1 MIRFSEF
8 RTLLKKKY
16 PYMFYLRQSDTY
28 NLNPIRTL
36 YPFFET
42 FLNHRQKKYAVGS
55 VLDYLDW
62 DDCVKF

>member
-36 YPFFET
+36 PFLKH
-42 FLNHRQKKYAVGS
+42 FLIIVKKVRSTRFG
-55 VLDYLDW
+55 LKL
-62 DDCVKF
+62 FGLG

>member
-36 YPFFET
+36 PFLKH
-42 FLNHRQKKYAVGS
+42 FLIIVKKKYAVGS